1 MKDRITRVA
10 VGALAV
16 LCLSAA
22 GCSVL
27 APQRDLSR
35 FFTLTPMPEAQIL
48 RGETSRQASGATN
61 ALTYG
66 LGPIR
71 LPAYLDRN
79 AVASRV
85 SPTQVVYSERDR
97 WAEPLQ
103 ANVPRVLLQNLSA
116 LLDTDRIALH
126 PWSGSI
132 TIDYQIEADIL
143 RFEHDATG
151 KSQLIA
157 RWAIKDGHTGDYPVI
172 RKSNLTRPGKADD
185 TAASVAALS
194 GTLGDL
200 SQEITA
206 ALRDLQAKR

>member
-1 MKDRITRVA
+1 
-10 VGALAV
+10 
-16 LCLSAA
+16 
-22 GCSVL
+22 L

-48 RGETSRQASGATN
+48 RGETSRQASGAVD

-66 LGPIR
+66 LGPIK

-79 AVASRV
+79 AVVSRV
-85 SPTQVVYSERDR
+85 SATQVVYSERDR
-97 WAEPLQ
+97 WAEPLH

-116 LLDTDRIALH
+116 LLDTDRIVVH

-157 RWAIKDGHTGDYPVI
+157 RWAIKG
-172 RKSNLTRPGKADD
+172 PGKADD